1 MYETLWIAA
10 PDEMSARDLAND
22 GLMVFAPLV
31 DKRDGSWQI
40 QVSVETSQLPLV
52 EALIVN
58 WLRRNQLTTTT
69 IIDGRRTSRVVS
81 AHT

>member
-1 MYETLWIAA
+1 MYETLWIAT
-10 PDEMSARDLAND
+10 PTESSARDLADD
-22 GLMVFAPLV
+22 GLMIFAPHV
-31 DKRDGSWQI
+31 DKRYGSWQV

-69 IIDGRRTSRVVS
+69 VIDGRRTSRVVS

>member
-10 PDEMSARDLAND
+10 PDEMSACDLAND
-22 GLMVFAPLV
+22 GLMIFPPLV
-31 DKRDGSWQI
+31 DKRYGSWQV
-40 QVSVETSQLPLV
+40 QVSVETSQLTLV
-52 EALIVN
+52 EALVVN

-69 IIDGRRTSRVVS
+69 VIDGRRTSRVVS